1 MQWLFEQKDSGVEE
15 NYVIKQI
22 IAHQLALE
30 EGKYGQNTMLSMCD
44 VIDTSESEFTM
55 FKTEELDKSQLLAYW
70 SDYVPTVLQFIKAD
84 RTGDWLLHLL

>member
-1 MQWLFEQKDSGVEE
+1 MDE

-30 EGKYGQNTMLSMCD
+30 EGNDGQNTMLSMCD
-44 VIDTSESEFTM
+44 VIDTSESEFTR

-70 SDYVPTVLQFIKAD
+70 SDYMPTVQEVLQFVKAD
-84 RTGDWLLHLL
+84 RTGDLLLHLL